1 MDLTSFGKN
10 WRESFSSL
18 AQKEKEDYKLT
29 QTWSREGEEN
39 YKKYFFAYF
48 GPHTQGEHSR
58 ISVLDVGCG
67 PGIYVS
73 ELAKEGFQV
82 QGVDYSEEVIA
93 VAKKR
98 IPKNSAQLSVAD
110 VYNLPF
116 SDNSFDVV
124 ICLGLFQSVDDY
136 ERGLREI
143 ERVLKKDGLLIV
155 TTLNSFSLF
164 SLLFRGKTGS
174 AVSWRRYSPYSFQ
187 GKLSRLG
194 FTQLKLKGI
203 YFVPQPLHF
212 VSRLILQLRIY
223 KLFNLLFP
231 LFLLFS
237 NSFYIEG
244 KKKRGDRAK

>member
-1 MDLTSFGKN
+1 MSLTSFDKN
-10 WRESFSSL
+10 WRKSFSSL
-18 AQKEKEDYKLT
+18 AQKEEEDYKLT
-29 QTWSREGEEN
+29 QTWSKEGEEN
-39 YKKYFFAYF
+39 YKRYFFAYF
-48 GPHTQGEHSR
+48 GPHIQGNHSD

-73 ELAKEGFQV
+73 ELAKEGFRV
-82 QGVDYSEEVIA
+82 HGVDYSEEIIA
-93 VAKKR
+93 VARKKV
-98 IPKNSAQLSVAD
+98 PTDSAQFSVAD

-116 SDNSFDVV
+116 PDNSFDVV

-136 ERGLREI
+136 EKGLREI
-143 ERVLKKDGLLIV
+143 ERVLKKGGLLIV

-174 AVSWRRYSPYSFQ
+174 AVSWRRYNPYSFKK
-187 GKLSRLG
+187 KLSRTG

-203 YFVPQPLHF
+203 YFVPRPLHF

-223 KLFNLLFP
+223 KLFNLFLP

-237 NSFYIEG
+237 NSFHIEG
-244 KKKRGDRAK
+244 KKKSK